1 MLSGRAVGC
10 VNTKVR
16 ASYFIISYLSCR
28 SCIAL
33 SGRGVWPGECG
44 PASQTRPRQTV
55 FYCQS
60 GRPGRDT
67 SPHGTASQPGQT
79 GDLQVLPD
87 STDSTDSTDSPTLVL
102 TGLFAVT
109 ASLPPQ
115 PHCQPGNCK
124 LMLSHKRNLHH
135 AVSLSGCHLQLPS
148 DI

>member
-33 SGRGVWPGECG
+33 SGRGVWPGQSDPAQTDCFLLPVWTAG
-44 PASQTRPRQTV
+44 P
-55 FYCQS
+55 
-60 GRPGRDT
+60 G
-67 SPHGTASQPGQT
+67 HITARHRQPGQT

-109 ASLPPQ
+109 ASLPSQ